1 MEPTL
6 QRSILDLRAGMDDTE
21 SSAFEA
27 DLRSALSLPPDQHE
41 RALGLVVRSWTSRR
55 ELADA
60 PDVPS
65 WLR

>member
-1 MEPTL
+1 MDPTL
-6 QRSILDLRAGMDDTE
+6 QRAILDLRSGMDDTDRA
-21 SSAFEA
+21 AFEG
-27 DLRSALSLPPDQHE
+27 DLRAALSLPADQHD

-55 ELADA
+55 ELAEA

>member
-1 MEPTL
+1 MDPTL
-6 QRSILDLRAGMDDTE
+6 QRSILDLRAGMDDAE
-21 SSAFEA
+21 RVAFEG
-27 DLRSALSLPPDQHE
+27 DLRAALSLPPDQHE

-55 ELADA
+55 ELAEA